1 MNRQAKPSID
11 SLLRSFKH
19 VLDAS
24 DFPDAVKDNAPLGL
38 KRRVGEF
45 LDRRENRGGR
55 RVKREPM
62 RRARKTLKHVTH
74 AVGHAGL
81 HEDSNIQTRAKALV
95 RSLQH
100 RSFDEIEQQA
110 SKFNGLLRKAGQRRN
125 ERRRKKARRRY
136 KVAGVTILGLNSV
149 PQLKTTGKNLALCV
163 AHGDEL
169 GRDHHDRLRSN
180 ASEFWRVERR
190 GTATGLIE
198 IDCESRR
205 VVEAAGRGN
214 RMLKLKRKEA
224 RGILR
229 ILNATADDIDTF
241 SRVGAFC
248 TILDSRPK
256 DVTPIAFDGR
266 EFRIW
271 PDRDSRQ
278 VVIEMRRPAS
288 ADGSRK
294 ALRRWSL
301 FRREEPEHRRRL
313 RIRRGRRMRRLESH
327 FPEWCEGC
335 CHPGAIST
343 GEFTDLVLRS
353 PEIAGR
359 VREVL

>member
-24 DFPDAVKDNAPLGL
+24 DFPDAVKDKAPLGL

-62 RRARKTLKHVTH
+62 RRARRTLKHVTH

-110 SKFNGLLRKAGQRRN
+110 SKFNGVLRKAGQRRN
-125 ERRRKKARRRY
+125 ERRRKKARRRC
-136 KVAGVTILGLNSV
+136 KVAGVTLLGLNSV
-149 PQLKTTGKNLALCV
+149 PQLKTTGKDLALCV

-169 GRDHHDRLRSN
+169 GRYHHDRLRSN

-190 GTATGLIE
+190 GTATGLNRNRLQVETRCRSGWAWQQDAQAEAQGGARHSSNIE
-198 IDCESRR
+198 RDGGRHRHVLSR
-205 VVEAAGRGN
+205 GR
-214 RMLKLKRKEA
+214 LLH
-224 RGILR
+224 
-229 ILNATADDIDTF
+229 
-241 SRVGAFC
+241 
-248 TILDSRPK
+248 DSR
-256 DVTPIAFDGR
+256 
-266 EFRIW
+266 
-271 PDRDSRQ
+271 
-278 VVIEMRRPAS
+278 
-288 ADGSRK
+288 
-294 ALRRWSL
+294 
-301 FRREEPEHRRRL
+301 
-313 RIRRGRRMRRLESH
+313 
-327 FPEWCEGC
+327 
-335 CHPGAIST
+335 
-343 GEFTDLVLRS
+343 
-353 PEIAGR
+353 
-359 VREVL
+359 